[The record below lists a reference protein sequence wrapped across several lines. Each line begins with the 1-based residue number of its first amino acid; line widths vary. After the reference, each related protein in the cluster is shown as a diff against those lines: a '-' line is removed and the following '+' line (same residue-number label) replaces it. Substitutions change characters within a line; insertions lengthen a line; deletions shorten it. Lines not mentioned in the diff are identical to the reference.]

1 MGIKVTV
8 PNTSSDTL
16 TFGSA
21 NTPTAAQIAGIDSGS
36 SNGQLALYTT
46 ASGTSTERMRIDSS
60 GNVGIGTASPSSFG
74 ANFKILELQAGS
86 SSAGGGYYLT
96 GNGTVTAQL
105 GVDTLTSYI
114 GTRTAH
120 PVAFTTTNTER
131 MRIDSSGCLVVN
143 STAKISNTTY
153 LSVQGSTAASNIF
166 EQKDTGTSY
175 ASGNYYQVYFN
186 SSNAVAG
193 GIAHNAAGTVAFNTS
208 SDARLKEN
216 IVNAPSVLDKVLA
229 AQVRSFDWKEDKHHV
244 EYGFIAQELYNHL
257 PEAVGKGDDADELVG
272 FKGTWQVEY
281 GRLTPMLIKAI
292 QEQQAI
298 ITSLT
303 DRITA
308 LEAK

>member
-1 MGIKVTV
+1 MSIKITI
-8 PNTSSDTL
+8 PNSSSDVL
-16 TFGSA
+16 TFGSG

-46 ASGTSTERMRIDSS
+46 ASGTSTERVRVDAS
-60 GNVGIGTASPSSFG
+60 GNVGIGTNSPSYKLDVNGQIRGDFIVRATSGSVGTFIVANSGGFG
-74 ANFKILELQAGS
+74 VV
-86 SSAGGGYYLT
+86 
-96 GNGTVTAQL
+96 GTPTN
-105 GVDTLTSYI
+105 
-114 GTRTAH
+114 H
-120 PVAFTTTNTER
+120 PLVLSTNDTER
-131 MRIDSSGCLVVN
+131 ARIDTSGCLVVN
-143 STAKISNTTY
+143 STAKISGTTY

-298 ITSLT
+298 ITQLQA
-303 DRITA
+303 DVAALKGTA
-308 LEAK
+308 